1 MVRGRRITL
10 TVSLARQDNTGG
22 LDAETFSYG
31 GGCGGVRVRAGS
43 RLDGPKHAWHC
54 ARYGYYASTGTRRT
68 GRPCTGTHRH
78 STGTHGTGT
87 HRHSTGTHGT
97 STHRHGTGSRG
108 AGTHRCGAGYDHDRA
123 HDEEKEVCEDDQ
135 AAGDR

>member
-22 LDAETFSYG
+22 LDAETFAYG

-68 GRPCTGTHRH
+68 GTGRPYTGTRRRNAGTDRH
-78 STGTHGTGT
+78 S
-87 HRHSTGTHGT
+87 
-97 STHRHGTGSRG
+97 TGSRG